1 MKRLAL
7 ILLLASTP
15 ALGADIDQLQNLAQG
30 EFRLLSED
38 LGGALSYRAQ
48 TPTEP
53 LGTIGFDFGVAVT
66 AVKLEHVGVF
76 DKATSDSAN
85 ATLPVPTLRL
95 NKGLPLGV
103 DIGVMY
109 AAVPNSNIRY
119 YGGELRYAIVD
130 GGVALPSVGIR
141 GSITKL
147 TGVDQ
152 LDLSTRG
159 VDLSISKGIGFVTP
173 YAGIGKVW
181 VKSEPRADAGFL
193 ASEEFSM
200 SRVFLG
206 LGINLLASNLNFEAD
221 KTGDVTGY
229 SIKIGFRF

>member
-30 EFRLLSED
+30 ELRLLSED

-159 VDLSISKGIGFVTP
+159 VDISISKGLGPLTP
-173 YAGIGKVW
+173 YAGVGRVW
-181 VKSEPRADAGFL
+181 IKSEPRGS
-193 ASEEFSM
+193 ASSLSREKFSM
-200 SRVFLG
+200 SRAFIGVGLNLG
-206 LGINLLASNLNFEAD
+206 GLNLNLEGD
-221 KTGDVTGY
+221 RTGDVNAW
-229 SIKIGFRF
+229 SIKTGFRF

>member
-1 MKRLAL
+1 MKRFAF
-7 ILLLASTP
+7 ILLLVAP
-15 ALGADIDQLQNLAQG
+15 LAWGEDFDRIDQLVQG

-38 LGGALSYRAQ
+38 LGSTLSYRAQ
-48 TPTEP
+48 TPTAP
-53 LGTIGFDFGVAVT
+53 LGTIGFDIGFAVT
-66 AVKLEHVGVF
+66 AVKVENLNVLEE
-76 DKATSDSAN
+76 ATSDSASS
-85 ATLPVPTLRL
+85 TLVVPTLRL
-95 NKGLPLGV
+95 HKGLPLGFDV
-103 DIGVMY
+103 GLMY
-109 AAVPNSNIRY
+109 AAVPDSNLSY

-130 GGVALPSVGIR
+130 GGAALPAIGLR
-141 GSITKL
+141 GSLTRL

-206 LGINLLASNLNFEAD
+206 LGLNFFAFNLNLEAD
-221 KTGDVTGY
+221 RTGDVTGY
-229 SIKIGFRF
+229 SIKTGFRF